1 MRSIEHKIDA
11 RKNALNMNIS
21 LKPKFDTM
29 KRNCKK
35 LMTNRLA
42 DISKKRGGNILEEN
56 LNLKISMPLERT
68 QVENISEERCEI
80 QK

>member
-35 LMTNRLA
+35 LTTNRLV